1 MCYFYT
7 FYLIIKLNKGKGKKE
22 EGREPG
28 KEGGRK
34 KGGGKESEREGGREG
49 GKGKGKK
56 EEQGGEREKKQ
67 NCNHLSII
75 TKPKKLFKPEDF
87 HNTFYSTI

>member
-1 MCYFYT
+1 M
-7 FYLIIKLNKGKGKKE
+7 NKGKGKKE
-22 EGREPG
+22 EGRKQG

-34 KGGGKESEREGGREG
+34 KGGGKESKSKGGREG

-56 EEQGGEREKKQ
+56 EERGGERGKKW

-75 TKPKKLFKPEDF
+75 TKPKKLFNPEDF
-87 HNTFYSTI
+87 HNTCYSAI